1 MRCGSRETV
10 WFVSSGEHQPHPE
23 ERNRNETVMEIIS
36 HISVTVFRGISPSAA
51 DGRGA
56 QRLGDRPTYTAPQLR
71 RAGGCRLRRG
81 HTPVAASVSNAEA
94 GRPHCGLIAILLLA
108 PAAEGTG
115 RGTAIAVG
123 EQRR

>member
-1 MRCGSRETV
+1 MWGENP
-10 WFVSSGEHQPHPE
+10 WFQE
-23 ERNRNETVMEIIS
+23 
-36 HISVTVFRGISPSAA
+36 VFRALAFFHSVLTNIPFKLIGHA
-51 DGRGA
+51 
-56 QRLGDRPTYTAPQLR
+56 TAPI
-71 RAGGCRLRRG
+71 
-81 HTPVAASVSNAEA
+81 AATVLAAEA